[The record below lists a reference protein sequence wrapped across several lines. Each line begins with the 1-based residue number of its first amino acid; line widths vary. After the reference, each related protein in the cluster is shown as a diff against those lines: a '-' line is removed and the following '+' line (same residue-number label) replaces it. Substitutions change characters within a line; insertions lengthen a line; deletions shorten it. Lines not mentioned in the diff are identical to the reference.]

1 MKQPHVSSPKS
12 EIRNPKSEIEESP
25 IPTLLIATSNKGKVA
40 EIASLLEGLDCHAIG
55 LEDLPQVP
63 PPVEE
68 TGTTFVENALIKAD
82 YYHAASGLFTLADDS
97 GLEVDA
103 LDGRPG
109 VYSARYGGE
118 GLSSA
123 KQVALLLEEMKDT
136 PEEKRTA
143 RFVCAIALVG
153 VTGKISNE
161 RESVWHLDG
170 TLADLPMRPRI
181 RQTFEG
187 RCEGRIA
194 LAPRGASGFGY
205 DPIFIDAELGL
216 TFAELSSEEKSSRS
230 HRGKALRAAIEY
242 IETLLKR

>member
-1 MKQPHVSSPKS
+1 MKPPLVNSPQS
-12 EIRNPKSEIEESP
+12 AIEEST

-40 EIASLLEGLDCHAIG
+40 EIASLLKGLDCRAIG
-55 LEDLPQVP
+55 LEDLPRIP

-68 TGTTFVENALIKAD
+68 TGTTFVENALLKAD
-82 YYHAASGLFTLADDS
+82 YYHAATGLLTLADDS

-103 LDGRPG
+103 LESRPG

-123 KQVALLLEEMKDT
+123 QQITLLLEEMKDA

-143 RFVCAIALVG
+143 RFVCVVALVG
-153 VTGKISNE
+153 AAGETSDK
-161 RESVWHLDG
+161 RESLWHLDVA
-170 TLADLPMRPRI
+170 LVDSPVRPQI

-194 LAPRGASGFGY
+194 LAPRGAGGFGY
-205 DPIFIDAELGL
+205 DPIFIDAELGR
-216 TFAELSSEEKSSRS
+216 TFAELSPEEKSSRS
-230 HRGKALRAAIEY
+230 HRGKALRAAIKY
-242 IETLLKR
+242 IKTLLKR

>member
-1 MKQPHVSSPKS
+1 MKSPLLNTPQS
-12 EIRNPKSEIEESP
+12 AIRNPQSAIEESA

-40 EIASLLEGLDCHAIG
+40 EIAALLEGLGCRAIG
-55 LEDLPQVP
+55 LEDLPEVP

-82 YYHAASGLFTLADDS
+82 YYHAATGLLTLADDS

-118 GLSSA
+118 GLSGA
-123 KQVALLLEEMKDT
+123 QQIALLLEEMKDA

-143 RFVCAIALVG
+143 RFVCVVALVG
-153 VTGKISNE
+153 AEGGTSDK
-161 RESVWHLDG
+161 RESVWRPDESSI
-170 TLADLPMRPRI
+170 DLPI

-194 LAPRGASGFGY
+194 LAPRGAGGFGY
-205 DPIFIDAELGL
+205 DPIFVDAELGR
-216 TFAELSSEEKSSRS
+216 TFAELSPEEKSSRS
-230 HRGKALRAAIEY
+230 HRGKALRAAIKY
-242 IETLLKR
+242 LETLLKK

>member
-1 MKQPHVSSPKS
+1 MKSPLINS
-12 EIRNPKSEIEESP
+12 PQSAIRNPQSAIEES
-25 IPTLLIATSNKGKVA
+25 ITPTLLIATSNKGKVA
-40 EIASLLEGLDCHAIG
+40 EIASLLEGLDCRAIG

-82 YYHAASGLFTLADDS
+82 YYHAATGLLTLADDS

-103 LDGRPG
+103 LGGRPG

-118 GLSSA
+118 SLSSA
-123 KQVALLLEEMKDT
+123 EQIALLLEEMKDA

-143 RFVCAIALVG
+143 RFVCVIALVG
-153 VTGKISNE
+153 KTSDQ
-161 RESVWHLDG
+161 RSHVWPLDG
-170 TLADLPMRPRI
+170 ALVDEEVGPQI

-194 LAPRGASGFGY
+194 FAPRGAGGFGY
-205 DPIFIDAELGL
+205 DPIFIDAELGR
-216 TFAELSSEEKSSRS
+216 TFAELSPGEKSSRS
-230 HRGKALRAAIEY
+230 HRGKALRAAIKYLEA
-242 IETLLKR
+242 LLK

>member
-1 MKQPHVSSPKS
+1 MNSGSETQFPTPHSPLHT
-12 EIRNPKSEIEESP
+12 PHSP
-25 IPTLLIATSNKGKVA
+25 FPTLLIATSNKGKVT
-40 EIASLLEGLDCHAIG
+40 EIASLLEGLNCRVIG
-55 LEDLPQVP
+55 VEDLPQVP

-68 TGTTFVENALIKAD
+68 TGKTFIANALIKAD
-82 YYHAASGLFTLADDS
+82 YYHAVTGLFTLADDS

-123 KQVALLLEEMKDT
+123 DQIALLLEEMKDA

-143 RFVCAIALVG
+143 RFVCGIALAG
-153 VTGKISNE
+153 APG
-161 RESVWHLDG
+161 G
-170 TLADLPMRPRI
+170 QQI

-194 LAPRGASGFGY
+194 DAPRGSGGFGY
-205 DPIFIDAELGL
+205 DPIFIDVELGR
-216 TFAELSSEEKSSRS
+216 TFAELTREEKSARS
-230 HRGKALRAAIEY
+230 HRGKALREAIKYLEM
-242 IETLLKR
+242 LLDGVMG